1 MTVVIG
7 TAGHIDHGKTT
18 LLRALTGIDADRLPE
33 EQARGMT
40 IDVGYAHLRL
50 DDGSQLDFVDVPG
63 HDRLVGNMLVGAGEI
78 DAALLIVAADD
89 GPRAQTLEHLE
100 LLDAIG
106 VGDGL
111 AVVTKID
118 AVAPDR
124 VAEVVHMVHAL
135 LRATGLADVA
145 VVPASSLTGVGI
157 DAVRRALVEVR
168 DRAAASTGAMDRNGP
183 PRTPAVRLDVDRVF
197 AVRGRGTVVTGTLRG
212 AEIRTGAL
220 LNVVPGGPGTRVRV
234 REIQVHNR
242 TVDAAGPGR
251 VAVNVAG
258 DAVHDLRRGVVV
270 TNDPAVVGTDRLLVA
285 LRPVAQVGGATA
297 ARSRSLPAD
306 RACVVVHAGTDH
318 TPAVVGRAGR
328 EAVDLSGGEATA
340 ILRLERPLAMRPG
353 DRLVIRRPSPGEPL
367 AGGTVLDPEPVRGI
381 GRRRATPDRLRALAA
396 TAPGSSAWVA
406 ARLDVHGVS
415 REPTA
420 LATDVAAEIETVLVA
435 GVGPDGARRSELI
448 RLGEARLRRLV
459 GSTAVPDDILGRL
472 VAERLDASVDSGR
485 LDRDGDRIRRPGAAT
500 TGPTPELLAAM
511 DRLVD
516 RLAVAAP
523 PSLRE
528 TADEVGCPPDAVRE
542 LERTNRIVR
551 LDDDLAWAFS
561 TYREL
566 AGRAVAMASR
576 APLTPA
582 AYRDATG
589 TSRKYVMAILEDLD
603 RRAILS
609 RTAAGHVPG
618 PRAQRREALAAGTT
632 GNVGTR

>member
-7 TAGHIDHGKTT
+7 TAGHIDHGKTA

-50 DDGSQLDFVDVPG
+50 DDGSELDFVDVPG

-78 DAALLIVAADD
+78 DAALLVVAADD

-106 VGDGL
+106 IRDGL

-124 VAEVVHMVHAL
+124 VGEVVEGVH
-135 LRATGLADVA
+135 GLVRGTRLAAVE

-157 DAVRRALVEVR
+157 DAVRRALVAIR
-168 DRAAASTGAMDRNGP
+168 DRAGASTDPTEMDL
-183 PRTPAVRLDVDRVF
+183 PRPAPVVRLAVDRVF
-197 AVRGRGTVVTGTLRG
+197 VVRGRGTVVTGTLRG
-212 AEIRTGAL
+212 RVRTGAL
-220 LNVVPGGPGTRVRV
+220 LRVIPGASGSRVRV

-242 TVDAAGPGR
+242 TVEAAGPGR
-251 VAVNVAG
+251 VALNVAG
-258 DAVHDLRRGVVV
+258 EAIHDLRRGAVL
-270 TNDPAVVGTDRLLVA
+270 TDDPAVVASDRALVA
-285 LRPVAQVGGATA
+285 LRPLAGVGGAAA
-297 ARSRSLPAD
+297 ARLRPIPGD
-306 RACVVVHAGTDH
+306 RARVVVHVGTDH
-318 TPAVVGRAGR
+318 ASAIVGRGGR
-328 EAVDLSGGEATA
+328 EAVDLAGGEATV
-340 ILRLERPLAMRPG
+340 ILRLGRPMALRPG
-353 DRLVIRRPSPGEPL
+353 DRLVLRRASPGEAL
-367 AGGTVLDPEPVRGI
+367 AGGRVLDPQPVRGI
-381 GRRRATPDRLRALAA
+381 GRRRATPERLRSLAA
-396 TAPGSSAWVA
+396 AVPAGSAWTTA
-406 ARLDVHGVS
+406 HLDLHGVS
-415 REPTA
+415 LDPPQ
-420 LATDVAAEIETVLVA
+420 LAADVAAEIETVLVA
-435 GVGPDGARRSELI
+435 GVGPEGAGRTELI
-448 RLGEARLRRLV
+448 RIGEARLRRLL
-459 GSTAVPDDILGRL
+459 GSTAAPDVVLGRL
-472 VAERLDASVDSGR
+472 VADRLDVLVSGGG
-485 LDRDGDRIRRPGAAT
+485 LDRDGDRVTRPGARSA
-500 TGPTPELLAAM
+500 GPTPEVLAAM

-516 RLAVAAP
+516 RLAVPAP
-523 PSLRE
+523 PPLRE
-528 TADEVGCPPDAVRE
+528 TADAVGCPSEGIRE

-618 PRAQRREALAAGTT
+618 PRAPRQEALATGPANANATT
-632 GNVGTR
+632 G